1 MVKYIFFI
9 AALVAGL
16 TGCHSLS
23 EKNKPKEV
31 FAGPRMDI
39 KNVNMLYSD
48 SARVKVHMTAPRQL
62 EMDNY
67 DRLFPDGVMLEFFD
81 NTGQKTTIITSK
93 KGRMKYENQ
102 IYTVY
107 DSVVVRNLAKN
118 EIMNTE
124 ELNWQQRE
132 QKVFT
137 EKHVAIRTPE
147 ELLEGE
153 GLDAKQ
159 DFSWYRI
166 RKPTGVFPVEQ
177 KK

>member
-1 MVKYIFFI
+1 MKVFYFFSLLWLT
-9 AALVAGL
+9 ALFSCKPD
-16 TGCHSLS
+16 TD
-23 EKNKPKEV
+23 KNLPKQV
-31 FAGPRMDI
+31 FAGPRMDVR
-39 KNVNMLYSD
+39 NVNMLYSD
-48 SARVKVHMTAPRQL
+48 SARVKIHMTAPRQL

-67 DRLFPDGVMLEFFD
+67 DRLFPDGVAIEFFD
-81 NTGQKTTIITSK
+81 NAGTKTTIITGK
-93 KGRMKYENQ
+93 HGRMKYETQ
-102 IYTVY
+102 VYTVY

-137 EKHVAIRTPE
+137 EKHVTIRTPD

-166 RKPTGVFPVEQ
+166 RKPTGIFPVEQ